1 MAENVANKLLESP
14 LLTAIQDRWIEFEED
29 INSLQVQAADLIL
42 YTVWVLDSIKTQTT
56 GFEQTMWKMTH
67 TALRKRFIESQFK
80 SDKGD
85 LEYLTN
91 LTCAYALYCYGLT
104 ITDNMKEVSNIPWD
118 QQTPPEI
125 VVEPILS
132 TDLAYRVL
140 WPLSTS
146 DLNND
151 KQLEQTPGYE
161 DDVE

>member
-1 MAENVANKLLESP
+1 MSVSANCG
-14 LLTAIQDRWIEFEED
+14 A
-29 INSLQVQAADLIL
+29 
-42 YTVWVLDSIKTQTT
+42 LDHLVFHNEGHI
-56 GFEQTMWKMTH
+56 
-67 TALRKRFIESQFK
+67 A
-80 SDKGD
+80 
-85 LEYLTN
+85 
-91 LTCAYALYCYGLT
+91 YGLT

-118 QQTPPEI
+118 QQTPPGNRS
-125 VVEPILS
+125 EPILS

>member
-1 MAENVANKLLESP
+1 MYTAGSFVENEVAILHEKDKEFV
-14 LLTAIQDRWIEFEED
+14 QEGQRWYD
-29 INSLQVQAADLIL
+29 ICRMSVSANCGA
-42 YTVWVLDSIKTQTT
+42 LDHLVFHNEGHI
-56 GFEQTMWKMTH
+56 
-67 TALRKRFIESQFK
+67 A
-80 SDKGD
+80 
-85 LEYLTN
+85 
-91 LTCAYALYCYGLT
+91 YGLT